1 MNYFQWIAFTLGL
14 ALQAVLLTILVRH
27 YVRQYPFL
35 LLLLTT
41 QLLGA
46 AMIAATQLEFV
57 GWTRST
63 MRFYW
68 ISEAVQFALIFFCL
82 THMLYQ
88 TMGGE
93 GRGRLPTFL
102 LGGLVFSAL
111 CTAQA
116 YHANLN
122 YWMTQLV
129 RNFSFGSMF
138 AALTVWTLSIR
149 NPNRQRLLVVAG
161 LGIQLAGSAI
171 GHSLRQLSRS
181 TVPFGNVILTVCYLL
196 FLFTLWRALRVTT
209 APQPVL
215 PVIPPSAPPDPPT
228 LDPPTVDPATDPNL
242 APLGRER
249 VY

>member
-1 MNYFQWIAFTLGL
+1 MNYFQWSAFTLGL
-14 ALQAVLLTILVRH
+14 VLQVVLLTILVRH

-35 LLLLTT
+35 VLLIAT

-46 AMIAATQLEFV
+46 GMIAATQLEFV
-57 GWTRST
+57 GWTRSA

-68 ISEAVQFALIFFCL
+68 ISEAVQFGLIFFCL
-82 THMLYQ
+82 TQMLYQ
-88 TMGGE
+88 TLGDQGS
-93 GRGRLPTFL
+93 RRLPTVL

-116 YHANLN
+116 YHPKLN

-138 AALTVWTLSIR
+138 VALMVWTLSIR

-181 TVPFGNVILTVCYLL
+181 TTQVGNVILTICYLL
-196 FLFTLWRALRVTT
+196 FLFTLWRALRVSS

-215 PVIPPSAPPDPPT
+215 PAIPPTAP

-242 APLGRER
+242 APLSSER
-249 VY
+249 AY